1 MCLRMNLPQQ
11 VIRSFR
17 FVSKTLRVCVF
28 ILLYI
33 RERYTIIVV
42 VVFCCSM
49 YISEILI
56 HLDFYPRLIILF
68 KSFCSL
74 FIYR

>member
-49 YISEILI
+49 YISE
-56 HLDFYPRLIILF
+56 Y
-68 KSFCSL
+68 L
-74 FIYR
+74 FI